1 MRKLTHKEQE
11 MVLQLAEDRLKEL
24 LEQRT
29 SMVDPF
35 VPYVLEDYAEEEQL
49 IYQEANLLCEKLYA
63 NKQIDL
69 VHYLG
74 MENDYSIKNR
84 QLVTFVQTTRHER
97 VAMHIAYL
105 MKQKAIE
112 ELKAMGYRP
121 AQDYLAE
128 LFLPEY
134 KKAIFTPKNETV
146 IPPAEYVSYIFRALS
161 KVEEHLKE
169 GTSRKL
175 SKDEIIMHDELWGAF
190 MDCFTSKEVKVAKEM
205 YAMLWKTSHLD
216 MAQEMAFAEGEEEM
230 NEEVM
235 NRMRK
240 DMLRVN
246 MIIVKSLCNEN
257 YPDGRVNEEMSMS
270 YLTAHAEDIIWHE
283 FK

>member
-1 MRKLTHKEQE
+1 MKNLSYKDQK
-11 MVLQLAEDRLKEL
+11 MVLQLAENRLNEL
-24 LEQRT
+24 FEQRT

-35 VPYVLEDYAEEEQL
+35 VPYDLDDYDEEEQP
-49 IYQEANLLCEKLYA
+49 IYQEANLLCERLYT

-69 VHYLG
+69 MHYLSVD
-74 MENDYSIKNR
+74 NDYSIKNR
-84 QLVTFVQTTRHER
+84 PLVTFVLTTHHVR

-112 ELKAMGYRP
+112 DLKAMGYRP
-121 AQDYLAE
+121 AQHYLAE
-128 LFLPEY
+128 LLCMEY
-134 KKAIFTPKNETV
+134 KKAIFTPKNETI
-146 IPPAEYVSYIFRALS
+146 IPPAEYVSYIIEALS
-161 KVEEHLKE
+161 NVNEHLVE
-169 GTSRKL
+169 GASRKL
-175 SKDEIIMHDELWGAF
+175 SKDEIIMHDELWGVF
-190 MDCFTSKEVKVAKEM
+190 KDCFTDKEIKVAKEM

-216 MAQEMAFAEGEEEM
+216 MAQELTFTTGEEKI
-230 NEEVM
+230 NEEDK
-235 NRMRK
+235 NRMRR

-257 YPDGRVNEEMSMS
+257 YPDGRVNEEVSMN

>member
-1 MRKLTHKEQE
+1 MKSGRGILRRGRRTVLKSLFDSNLFRAGTDNDGIRGWTGQE
-11 MVLQLAEDRLKEL
+11 AKPLGKWLAAGLDRLKL
-24 LEQRT
+24 VKTAIST
-29 SMVDPF
+29 SEGRGGSVS
-35 VPYVLEDYAEEEQL
+35 VT
-49 IYQEANLLCEKLYA
+49 IRRKLA
-63 NKQIDL
+63 GTDK
-69 VHYLG
+69 
-74 MENDYSIKNR
+74 KA
-84 QLVTFVQTTRHER
+84 LVTFVQTTRHER

-105 MKQKAIE
+105 MKQNAIE

-161 KVEEHLKE
+161 KVEEHQKE

-190 MDCFTSKEVKVAKEM
+190 MDCFTTKEVKVAKEM

-216 MAQEMAFAEGEEEM
+216 MAQEMAFNAMGYYKNNINARLLLRLIETKSARYIPPKVFKSNLTEK
-230 NEEVM
+230 EVSP
-235 NRMRK
+235 
-240 DMLRVN
+240 L
-246 MIIVKSLCNEN
+246 
-257 YPDGRVNEEMSMS
+257 
-270 YLTAHAEDIIWHE
+270 
-283 FK
+283 

>member
-1 MRKLTHKEQE
+1 
-11 MVLQLAEDRLKEL
+11 
-24 LEQRT
+24 
-29 SMVDPF
+29 MVDPF
-35 VPYVLEDYAEEEQL
+35 TPYDLDDCDEEEQP
-49 IYQEANLLCEKLYA
+49 IYQEANLLIEKLYN

-69 VHYLG
+69 MHYLG
-74 MENDYSIKNR
+74 MENDYSIKNHP
-84 QLVTFVQTTRHER
+84 LVNFVQTTRHER

-112 ELKAMGYRP
+112 ELKDMGYRP
-121 AQDYLAE
+121 AQHYLAE
-128 LFLPEY
+128 LFFPEY

-146 IPPAEYVSYIFRALS
+146 IPPVEYISYIIEALS
-161 KVEEHLKE
+161 NVDEHLME
-169 GTSRKL
+169 GASRKL
-175 SKDEIIMHDELWGAF
+175 SKDEIILHDELWGVF
-190 MDCFTSKEVKVAKEM
+190 MDCFTDKEEKVAKEM

-216 MAQEMAFAEGEEEM
+216 MAQEMAFATGEEEV
-230 NEEVM
+230 NEENK

-246 MIIVKSLCNEN
+246 MTVVKSLCKEN
-257 YPDGRVNEEMSMS
+257 YPDGRVNEEVSMN